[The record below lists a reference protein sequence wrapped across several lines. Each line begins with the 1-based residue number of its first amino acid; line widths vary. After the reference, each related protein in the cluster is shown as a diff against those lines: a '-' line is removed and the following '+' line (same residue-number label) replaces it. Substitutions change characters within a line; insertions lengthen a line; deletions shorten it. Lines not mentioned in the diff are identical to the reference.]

1 MKKAQIKVE
10 LLPRYSAWVE
20 GVLAADGARQDD
32 VVMFVMLWR
41 IDAGDY
47 AGALDA
53 GRHALRHGWVMP
65 IGNRNVQTVLAEEMA
80 DAAQAAL
87 LAGESFDAGLL
98 LQTLELTDGQDMPDQ
113 SRARLHKAIGA
124 VLTET
129 SPASALNHINHALQ
143 LDPRCGVKKEKQQLE
158 RRLRNDSR

>member
-1 MKKAQIKVE
+1 
-10 LLPRYSAWVE
+10 
-20 GVLAADGARQDD
+20 
-32 VVMFVMLWR
+32 
-41 IDAGDY
+41 DY

-98 LQTLELTDGQDMPDQ
+98 LQALELTDGQDMPDQ

-129 SPASALNHINHALQ
+129 SPASALNHIDHALQ

-158 RRLRNDSR
+158 RRLRND